1 MNKFLCTMEPICD
14 QWRRQDRLQQLFHQA
29 DPTCTHSS
37 HINGAVEGQVSDP
50 SQHSDDNDLE
60 IDINETDAS
69 HLTQVLD
76 SSSKSKLVGLVGGGG
91 GVFEA
96 AEWGDSDHLMM
107 SNRLFSRQKW
117 LNVIQAL
124 AAWGFPTFQLP
135 RAVGTIFV
143 IFVGPCGTCGRCIGL
158 LNLSRW

>member
-76 SSSKSKLVGLVGGGG
+76 SSSKSKLPPFFGILYL
-91 GVFEA
+91 
-96 AEWGDSDHLMM
+96 SDAIADHSDVLMSM
-107 SNRLFSRQKW
+107 INYHECSGAF
-117 LNVIQAL
+117 
-124 AAWGFPTFQLP
+124 
-135 RAVGTIFV
+135 TIFTV
-143 IFVGPCGTCGRCIGL
+143 HTWLVAAGT
-158 LNLSRW
+158 